1 MIRRAAKDRGEQ
13 GYNMV
18 ILAILV
24 TILTIGTAAALPLWT
39 SVSQREKEEE
49 LIFRGLQYAEAIRC
63 FQRRFQ
69 RYPIKLEELEKVKP
83 RCIRQ
88 LYPDPMT
95 DDGEWGLIYAGGP
108 GTQINPN
115 QAEGNPNQQNR
126 RNAINRALPNRGQR
140 RQPSQGNGLPPSR
153 GSERQRGGLGPIAGV
168 YSKADGDSIKVF
180 MGKTRYDQWAFT
192 AELVSGIASL
202 PDRPPM
208 VPSGDTF
215 GRPFPNG
222 IQPQITFQLPNQ
234 NPNQVGGPQQN
245 NNGAVQRQ
253 RRGQGRQGFGVPVP
267 AQGVNSGNN
276 PRGNQGNNGLNRQQ
290 QRRGGFGGQ
299 QRRGAGGFG
308 GGQRNPT
315 GGGDG

>member
-1 MIRRAAKDRGEQ
+1 
-13 GYNMV
+13 MV
-18 ILAILV
+18 ILVILV
-24 TILTIGTAAALPLWT
+24 TILTIGTAAALPLWS

-69 RYPIKLEELEKVKP
+69 RFPIKLEELEKVKP

-88 LYPDPMT
+88 LYPDPLSE
-95 DDGEWGLIYAGGP
+95 DGEWGLIYAGGP

-115 QAEGNPNQQNR
+115 QAEGDPNQPNR
-126 RNAINRALPNRGQR
+126 QNAINRALPNRGQR
-140 RQPSQGNGLPPSR
+140 RQPGRQDNGLPPSS
-153 GSERQRGGLGPIAGV
+153 GGERQRGGLGPIAGV
-168 YSKADGDSIKVF
+168 YSKAEGDAIKVF

-202 PDRPPM
+202 PDRPPL

-222 IQPQITFQLPNQ
+222 IQPQISFQLPNQ
-234 NPNQVGGPQQN
+234 NPNQVGGGPQQGN
-245 NNGAVQRQ
+245 TGGVQRG

-267 AQGVNSGNN
+267 AQG
-276 PRGNQGNNGLNRQQ
+276 GNQGANQGANGLNPQQQ
-290 QRRGGFGGQ
+290 QRQGGTFGGQ

-308 GGQRNPT
+308 GGQRSPG